1 MLIDLLRFG
10 RRKQLAILELIGQR
24 LYLLIDVGLS
34 RAPFLCF
41 NYLTCAVELAPKIFG
56 KNFEEK
62 GFENENDKVNF
73 VFIRLKINKHP
84 TNRPSARIIYFHLY
98 SDSSYC

>member
-24 LYLLIDVGLS
+24 FYLLIDVGLS

-41 NYLTCAVELAPKIFG
+41 NYLTCAIERATKVFEKIFEH
-56 KNFEEK
+56 KK
-62 GFENENDKVNF
+62 FENENDKVIF
-73 VFIRLKINKHP
+73 VRYILDERRAGL
-84 TNRPSARIIYFHLY
+84 
-98 SDSSYC
+98 